1 MSASKART
9 VKLTITADA
18 DPIMLFIKLLTLA
31 LKVVKG
37 PIDFGEITSDFVRVE
52 SKSVPAPASEV
63 RVTLYPSDRFLCHAA
78 AVFAGK
84 LDLDAIKDIG
94 HE

>member
-1 MSASKART
+1 MKENAKVVTLKIIPDGSP
-9 VKLTITADA
+9 VL
-18 DPIMLFIKLLTLA
+18 LFIELLQCALHFCRPPIKL
-31 LKVVKG
+31 
-37 PIDFGEITSDFVRVE
+37 DEITSDFVRIE
-52 SKSVPAPASEV
+52 SNFTPAPVSEL
-63 RVTLYPSDRFLCHAA
+63 RVTLYPSDRFLRHAA